1 MSPVLKD
8 LSSGP
13 PKPTESV
20 PERMDGEFI
29 SIDTRTKKVI
39 RASRGHKYLV
49 KKDDTGHHDIYR
61 WVLPLKGVR

>member
-13 PKPTESV
+13 PKPAESV

-29 SIDTRTKKVI
+29 GIDMWTTKLIGAFQVGTNTMQAKWCRRLSYI
-39 RASRGHKYLV
+39 
-49 KKDDTGHHDIYR
+49 
-61 WVLPLKGVR
+61 